1 MRKLLIS
8 ISLFLP
14 QLSHAQNPGLL
25 TYQQAVELA
34 LKNNYDIQIAR
45 NNSTIATIQNNYGN
59 AGLLPKL
66 DLNANGSMANNNTH
80 QEFSN
85 GLSVNKNNVASNNL
99 NAGAYLTWT
108 VFDGMK
114 MFATKERLN
123 LLQQEGELGFKIQLE
138 STIAAI
144 TLLYFQIVRQEQLI
158 KGINTTMDVTDER
171 MKMAER
177 RIALGS
183 GSNVELLQAKLDMN
197 AQKSNLIQ
205 QKNILNETKKQLL
218 VLTKSDLSDNFSADS
233 NFVFDALPSMEGI
246 RQKIDEEN
254 RSLLFSKK
262 NTLVAAQYIREL
274 RSQTL
279 PKVSINSNYLFARS
293 ENAAGFALLNQN
305 LGFNAGL
312 SVSWNLFNGSIIKN
326 QIRVADIQFKNST
339 LESDRLQNSLYAN
352 AYIAYMRWQG
362 DKEIADLEEENINL
376 AKQSLTIT
384 TERMKLGLGTYLEIK
399 ESQSSYEAAIT
410 RLVTARYN
418 LKESETTLKKL
429 TGELVK

>member
-1 MRKLLIS
+1 MPLLS
-8 ISLFLP
+8 A
-14 QLSHAQNPGLL
+14 AQNMGLL

-34 LKNNYDIQIAR
+34 LKNNYDILIAQ
-45 NNSTIATIQNNYGN
+45 NNSSIATIQNNYGN
-59 AGLLPKL
+59 AGFLPKV
-66 DLNANGSMANNNTH
+66 DLNASGNIANNNTH
-80 QEFSN
+80 QEFSS
-85 GLSVNKNNVASNNL
+85 GLSVNKNGVSSNNI

-123 LLQQEGELGFKIQLE
+123 LLQQEGELSFKIQLE
-138 STIAAI
+138 STIEAV

-158 KGINTTMDVTDER
+158 KGIRTAMDVTDER
-171 MKMAER
+171 MKMAEK

-183 GSNVELLQAKLDMN
+183 GSNVELLQAKLDKN

-205 QKNILNETKKQLL
+205 QQNTLHEVKKQLL
-218 VLTKSDLSDNFSADS
+218 VLTKSDLSSNFSADS
-233 NFVFDALPSMEGI
+233 SFAFENLLSIESI
-246 RQKIDEEN
+246 KQKIDEDN
-254 RSLLFSKK
+254 RSIQFSKK
-262 NTLVAAQYIREL
+262 NSLVAAQYMKEL
-274 RSQTL
+274 RAQTL
-279 PKVSINSNYLFARS
+279 PKVAINSNYLFARS
-293 ENAAGFALLNQN
+293 ENAVGLTLLNQN

-312 SVSWNLFNGSIIKN
+312 SVSWNLFNGSMTKN
-326 QIRVADIQFKNST
+326 QIKVADIQLRNT
-339 LESDRLQNSLYAN
+339 ALATNQLQQQLHAN

-362 DKEIADLEEENINL
+362 AKEILDLEEENIDL

-399 ESQSSYEAAIT
+399 ESQNSYEAAIT

>member
-1 MRKLLIS
+1 MPLLS
-8 ISLFLP
+8 A
-14 QLSHAQNPGLL
+14 AQNMGLL

-34 LKNNYDIQIAR
+34 LKNNYDILIAQ
-45 NNSTIATIQNNYGN
+45 NNSSIATIQNNYGN
-59 AGLLPKL
+59 AGFLPKV
-66 DLNANGSMANNNTH
+66 DLNASGNIANNNTH
-80 QEFSN
+80 QEFSS
-85 GLSVNKNNVASNNL
+85 GLSVNKNGVSSNNI

-123 LLQQEGELGFKIQLE
+123 LLQQEGELSFKIQLE
-138 STIAAI
+138 STIEAV

-158 KGINTTMDVTDER
+158 KGIRTAMDVTDER
-171 MKMAER
+171 MKMAEK

-183 GSNVELLQAKLDMN
+183 GSNVELLQAKLDKN

-205 QKNILNETKKQLL
+205 QQNTLNEVKKQLL
-218 VLTKSDLSDNFSADS
+218 VLTKSDLSSNFSADS
-233 NFVFDALPSMEGI
+233 SFAFDNLLSMESI
-246 RQKIDEEN
+246 KQKIDEDN
-254 RSLLFSKK
+254 RSIQFSKK
-262 NTLVAAQYIREL
+262 NSLVAAQYMKEL
-274 RSQTL
+274 RAQTL
-279 PKVSINSNYLFARS
+279 PKVAINSNYLFARS
-293 ENAAGFALLNQN
+293 ENAVGLTLLNQN

-312 SVSWNLFNGSIIKN
+312 SVSWNLFNGSMTKN
-326 QIRVADIQFKNST
+326 QIKVADIQLRNT
-339 LESDRLQNSLYAN
+339 ALATNQLQQQLHAN

-362 DKEIADLEEENINL
+362 DKEILDLEEENIDL

-399 ESQSSYEAAIT
+399 ESQNSYEAAIT

>member
-1 MRKLLIS
+1 MPLLS
-8 ISLFLP
+8 A
-14 QLSHAQNPGLL
+14 AQNMGLL

-34 LKNNYDIQIAR
+34 LKNNYDILIAQ
-45 NNSTIATIQNNYGN
+45 NNSSIATIQNNYGN
-59 AGLLPKL
+59 AGFLPKV
-66 DLNANGSMANNNTH
+66 DLNASGNIANNNTH
-80 QEFSN
+80 QEFSS
-85 GLSVNKNNVASNNL
+85 GLSVNKNGVSSNNI

-123 LLQQEGELGFKIQLE
+123 LLQQEGELSFKIQLE
-138 STIAAI
+138 STIEAV

-158 KGINTTMDVTDER
+158 KGIRTAMDVTDER
-171 MKMAER
+171 MKMAEK

-183 GSNVELLQAKLDMN
+183 GSNVELLQAKLDKN

-205 QKNILNETKKQLL
+205 QQNTLHEVKKQLL
-218 VLTKSDLSDNFSADS
+218 VLTKSDLSSNFSADS
-233 NFVFDALPSMEGI
+233 SFAFDNLLSMESI
-246 RQKIDEEN
+246 KQKIDEDN
-254 RSLLFSKK
+254 RSIQFSKK
-262 NTLVAAQYIREL
+262 NSLVAAQYMKEL
-274 RSQTL
+274 RAQTL
-279 PKVSINSNYLFARS
+279 PKVAINSNYLFARS
-293 ENAAGFALLNQN
+293 ENAVGLTLLNQN

-312 SVSWNLFNGSIIKN
+312 SVSWNLFNGSMTKN
-326 QIRVADIQFKNST
+326 QIKVADIQLRNT
-339 LESDRLQNSLYAN
+339 ALATNQLQQQLHAN

-362 DKEIADLEEENINL
+362 DKEILDLEEENIDL

-399 ESQSSYEAAIT
+399 ESQNSYEAAIT

>member
-1 MRKLLIS
+1 MPLLS
-8 ISLFLP
+8 A
-14 QLSHAQNPGLL
+14 AQNMGLL

-34 LKNNYDIQIAR
+34 LKNNYDILIAQ
-45 NNSTIATIQNNYGN
+45 NNSSIATIQNNYGN
-59 AGLLPKL
+59 AGFLPKV
-66 DLNANGSMANNNTH
+66 DLNASGNIANNNTH
-80 QEFSN
+80 QEFSS
-85 GLSVNKNNVASNNL
+85 GLSVNKNGVSSNNI

-123 LLQQEGELGFKIQLE
+123 LLQQEGELSFKIQLE
-138 STIAAI
+138 STIEAV

-158 KGINTTMDVTDER
+158 KGIRTAMDVTDER
-171 MKMAER
+171 MKMAEK

-183 GSNVELLQAKLDMN
+183 GSNVELLQAKLDKN

-205 QKNILNETKKQLL
+205 QQNTLNEVKKQLL
-218 VLTKSDLSDNFSADS
+218 VLTKSDLSSNFSADS
-233 NFVFDALPSMEGI
+233 SFAFDNLLSMESI
-246 RQKIDEEN
+246 KQKIDEDN
-254 RSLLFSKK
+254 RSIQFSKK
-262 NTLVAAQYIREL
+262 NSLVAAQYMKEL
-274 RSQTL
+274 RAQTL
-279 PKVSINSNYLFARS
+279 PKVAINSNYLFARS
-293 ENAAGFALLNQN
+293 ENAVGLTLLNQN

-312 SVSWNLFNGSIIKN
+312 SVSWNLFNGSMTKN
-326 QIRVADIQFKNST
+326 QIKVADIQLRNTT
-339 LESDRLQNSLYAN
+339 LATDQLQQQLHAN

-362 DKEIADLEEENINL
+362 DKEILDLEEENIDL

-399 ESQSSYEAAIT
+399 ESQNSYEAAIT